1 MYEARKVVFD
11 VLHELNRIFEIQRI
25 AIRGLGWEEYVTP
38 GIATESQAL
47 INEQLLAE
55 YDILIALFGTK
66 LGTPTANSAS
76 GTVEEIE
83 HAIANSRSSLG
94 KSRVQVYF
102 RDRIESVSNIS
113 VDEFKKVADFRE
125 SLKSRGILYRL
136 FVDDKDLQKEVRVN
150 IERAI
155 LEYLKRQDVQSSA
168 ALTKLDTEH
177 SDAGDN
183 DTVKSV
189 PEEFGILDH
198 MEKAENALS
207 VSIASAARIGPLVEE
222 IAAETNRQV
231 AVFER
236 SVGLPASE
244 KKSVVND
251 FASFLKAKAAE
262 LKRVASSA
270 RENFDTF
277 AEAVV
282 LGAALEKEVLDTER
296 YDKDLAE
303 FLRGAES
310 VLPTFAAARNA
321 TISFLAVA
329 QNLPRITIQ
338 FNQAKRELLE
348 ATTECLNFFDN
359 AERRIFEITAKT

>member
-1 MYEARKVVFD
+1 
-11 VLHELNRIFEIQRI
+11 
-25 AIRGLGWEEYVTP
+25 
-38 GIATESQAL
+38 
-47 INEQLLAE
+47 
-55 YDILIALFGTK
+55 
-66 LGTPTANSAS
+66 
-76 GTVEEIE
+76 
-83 HAIANSRSSLG
+83 
-94 KSRVQVYF
+94 
-102 RDRIESVSNIS
+102 
-113 VDEFKKVADFRE
+113 
-125 SLKSRGILYRL
+125 
-136 FVDDKDLQKEVRVN
+136 
-150 IERAI
+150 
-155 LEYLKRQDVQSSA
+155 
-168 ALTKLDTEH
+168 
-177 SDAGDN
+177 
-183 DTVKSV
+183 
-189 PEEFGILDH
+189 
-198 MEKAENALS
+198 
-207 VSIASAARIGPLVEE
+207 
-222 IAAETNRQV
+222 
-231 AVFER
+231 
-236 SVGLPASE
+236 LPASE

-359 AERRIFEITAKT
+359 RNAAFLK